1 MKAAKMLFVSLT
13 IALMSIVVCSFILD
27 YNSISTLAVWVMY
40 SVITLLIVGFI
51 ALMLYSLFYREVIKS
66 LILRLR
72 RKGI

>member
-13 IALMSIVVCSFILD
+13 IALASIVVCSFILD

-51 ALMLYSLFYREVIKS
+51 ALALYSLFYREVIKS

>member
-13 IALMSIVVCSFILD
+13 IALASIVVCSFILD
-27 YNSISTLAVWVMY
+27 YNSISTLAVWVMH